1 MKEIDFIPE
10 WYKANRN
17 RMKRYHRQYILL
29 ASLLAI
35 MMTWSF
41 VIGGYI
47 EKVRADVEGVQ
58 AVFEKGKAKVDE
70 GIQLEVEIA
79 WLNRQKKILEAV
91 TPRTNLSYVIG
102 ELSYLI
108 RDDIILSKVLLRN
121 EAIQVSTSKQSTATG
136 SVVQIGSTAG
146 IKKAGS
152 LSLEPMRTK
161 VILTGIAARPADAAM
176 LISRLEQSD
185 YFEQETLMYSK
196 PKKINEHD
204 VTEFEIQFFVADYK
218 VQN

>member
-10 WYKANRN
+10 WYKASQN

-41 VIGGYI
+41 IIGGYI

-58 AVFEKGKAKVDE
+58 AVFEKGKEKVDE
-70 GIQLEVEIA
+70 GLRLEFEIA
-79 WLNRQKKILEAV
+79 WLNRQEKVLEAV
-91 TPRTNLSYVIG
+91 TPRTALSCVIG

-108 RDDIILSKVLLRN
+108 RDDIILSKVVMRN
-121 EAIQVSTSKQSTATG
+121 EAIQTSSSKQSAPTG
-136 SVVQIGSTAG
+136 SVVQIGSTSG
-146 IKKAGS
+146 GKDAGS
-152 LSLEPMRTK
+152 FSLDPTRTK
-161 VILTGIAARPADAAM
+161 VILTGVAARPADAAM

-185 YFEQETLMYSK
+185 YFEQETLVYSK
-196 PKKINEHD
+196 PKKIKEHD
-204 VTEFEIQFFVADYK
+204 VTEFEIQCFVADYK
-218 VQN
+218 IQN